1 MGIRHIFAAAAR
13 RMRLDRLRPEAR
25 LAALALAIAAAGAAA
40 QPALQLPL
48 RCNPGQDCWVS
59 NHVDL
64 DPSRGVRD
72 YACGAFTYDAHD
84 GTDLA
89 LRDMQAMREG
99 VAVLAA
105 AGGVVRALRDGMA
118 DASVRQTGYDPVR
131 ERECGNGLRI
141 DHGDGWETQYCHLRR
156 GSLSVRRGERVEPGQ
171 SLGLVGLSGV
181 TEYPHLHFT
190 LRRHREVV
198 DPFRGSHAP
207 GCGVGGNPLWDAAT
221 LARLPYAPGAIYN
234 YGVAASLPRPV
245 DVREGRHR
253 SRVLERGA
261 GALVVW
267 LDAFGVA
274 AGDIVRLSVR
284 GPRSRLIFEEEMILK
299 KRQARVFRAAGRKR
313 GAEPWPA
320 GAYEAEIVLQ
330 RAAGPAAP
338 AAAIRFSFEV
348 R

>member
-13 RMRLDRLRPEAR
+13 CTRLDRLRPEAR
-25 LAALALAIAAAGAAA
+25 LAGLALAFAAAGAAA

-48 RCNPGQDCWVS
+48 RSNPGQDCWIA

-64 DPSRGVRD
+64 DPGRGARD
-72 YACGAFTYDAHD
+72 YACGVLTYDAHD

-89 LRDMQAMREG
+89 LRDLQAMREG

-105 AGGVVRALRDGMA
+105 ARGTVRAVREGMA
-118 DASVRQTGYDPVR
+118 DANVRETGGDKVR

-141 DHGDGWETQYCHLRR
+141 DHGEGWETQYCHLKR
-156 GSLSVRRGERVEPGQ
+156 GSLRVRRGERVEPGQ
-171 SLGLVGLSGV
+171 ALGLVGLSGA

-190 LRRHREVV
+190 LRRHRDVV
-198 DPFRGSHAP
+198 DPFRGSDAP
-207 GCGVGGNPLWDAAT
+207 SCGVGGNPLWDAAT
-221 LARLPYAPGAIYN
+221 LARLPYSPGAIYN

-253 SRVLERGA
+253 GRVLERDA

-267 LDAFGVA
+267 LEVFGVA
-274 AGDIVRLSVR
+274 AGDTVRLSVR
-284 GPRSRLIFEEEMILK
+284 GPGSLLLFQEKMILK
-299 KRQARVFRAAGRKR
+299 KRQARVYRAAGRKR

-320 GAYEAEIVLQ
+320 GAYEAEITLQ
-330 RAAGPAAP
+330 RAVEPAAP
-338 AAAIRFSFEV
+338 AVRLSFEV